1 MATVARKDRLAELID
16 EALRSTDRDP
26 LGADAIPSLFLPD
39 VLDSLSIT
47 ALVSYIEDEWD
58 IVIED
63 EELSPEIFES
73 LDALDAFVATKLV
86 AS

>member
-1 MATVARKDRLAELID
+1 MATVPRKTRLAELIN
-16 EALRSTDRDP
+16 ESLQATDRDP
-26 LGADAIPSLFLPD
+26 LGADVIPNLFLPD

-47 ALVSYIEDEWD
+47 ALVSHIEDEWD
-58 IVIED
+58 IVVED

-73 LDALDAFVATKLV
+73 LDALDAFVATKLD

>member
-1 MATVARKDRLAELID
+1 MSEGSRKERLAELID
-16 EALRSTDRDP
+16 GALQATDREAVGP
-26 LGADAIPSLFLPD
+26 VAIQTLFLPD

-63 EELSPEIFES
+63 EELVPEIFENLES
-73 LDALDAFVATKLV
+73 LDTFVGGKL
-86 AS
+86 AAA